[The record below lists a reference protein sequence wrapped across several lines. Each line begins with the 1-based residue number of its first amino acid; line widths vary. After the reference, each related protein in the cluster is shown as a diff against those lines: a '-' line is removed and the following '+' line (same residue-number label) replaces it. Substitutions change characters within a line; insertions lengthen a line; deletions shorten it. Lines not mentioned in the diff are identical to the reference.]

1 MKQKLLMLILVLLED
16 WSGPM
21 IVSLFCLLLAAS
33 FGCQVYVALS
43 HNIGWNG
50 VVTMRNRGGNS
61 VNYYYVST
69 LFIYSVVSFL
79 GVPTSFLAGWVHNRR
94 TKMKQEL

>member
-1 MKQKLLMLILVLLED
+1 MLLED
-16 WSGPM
+16 WSGPL

-50 VVTMRNRGGNS
+50 VVTMQKRGGNS
-61 VNYYYVST
+61 VSYYYVST
-69 LFIYSVVSFL
+69 LFIYGVVSFL
-79 GVPTSFLAGWVHNRR
+79 GIPASFLAGWFCNRR
-94 TKMKQEL
+94 MKVK